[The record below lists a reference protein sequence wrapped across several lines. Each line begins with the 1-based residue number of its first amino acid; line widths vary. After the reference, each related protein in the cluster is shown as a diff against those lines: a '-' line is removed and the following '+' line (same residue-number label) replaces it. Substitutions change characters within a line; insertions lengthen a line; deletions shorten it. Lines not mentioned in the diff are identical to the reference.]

1 MGIMRIWAIILAGLA
16 APAAAAEATQLPEPS
31 GLALFGLGLAG
42 LLIGRRFGA
51 RGRGKR
57 SD

>member
-1 MGIMRIWAIILAGLA
+1 MRIWAIILAGLA